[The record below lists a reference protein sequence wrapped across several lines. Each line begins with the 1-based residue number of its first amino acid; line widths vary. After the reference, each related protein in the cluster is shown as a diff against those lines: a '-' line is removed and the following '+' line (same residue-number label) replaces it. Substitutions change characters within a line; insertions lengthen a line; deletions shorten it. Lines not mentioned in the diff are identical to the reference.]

1 MNKVSVVIRNRN
13 EAEYLKTTLEILTKV
28 YPEDIVEI
36 IVIDNNSKDDSIK
49 IAEAFKCRVIFIED
63 FTYGKAINLG
73 IREAVADHVLLL
85 SAHAVPVGRSFF
97 KNAMSAMAEN
107 ENVAGIRFINSIENY
122 QRALKNNFIVKD
134 PLRFGLMAGCC
145 LVNKKVWEE
154 IKFDEKLPFSEDKE
168 WTRKVVEHG
177 YKVLDLNE
185 TFYYFIRRSKKS
197 LLNRFKNETLAEYS
211 LHNKTYLSTPRLVG
225 SFLKTIFY
233 INLKRFMH
241 DQIHAFKIF
250 RTKLSIQKEL
260 KKNQ

>member
-1 MNKVSVVIRNRN
+1 
-13 EAEYLKTTLEILTKV
+13 
-28 YPEDIVEI
+28 
-36 IVIDNNSKDDSIK
+36 
-49 IAEAFKCRVIFIED
+49 
-63 FTYGKAINLG
+63 
-73 IREAVADHVLLL
+73 
-85 SAHAVPVGRSFF
+85 
-97 KNAMSAMAEN
+97 MAEN

-154 IKFDEKLPFSEDKE
+154 IKFDEKLSFSEDKE
-168 WTRKVVEHG
+168 WTRKVVQQG

-185 TFYYFIRRSKKS
+185 TFYYFISRSKKS